1 MKHTRPSGD
10 PLQWGYVGVA
20 GNLAQVQDARG
31 QVAAMDLTA
40 IVAHIECTESERTE
54 VLAALEEVLI
64 GHREDIADRLMGLA
78 SDLAERTIAQV
89 QRNRHQEVVKRAEAM
104 VRASAASAPRE
115 ATA

>member
-20 GNLAQVQDARG
+20 GNLAQVQEARG

-40 IVAHIECTESERTE
+40 IVAHVKCTESERTE

-104 VRASAASAPRE
+104 VRASAPRE

>member
-20 GNLAQVQDARG
+20 GKLAQVQEARG

-40 IVAHIECTESERTE
+40 IVAHISCSMGERQE
-54 VLAALEEVLI
+54 VLKALDEVLV
-64 GHREDIADRLMGLA
+64 GHREDIADRLMALA

-89 QRNRHQEVVKRAEAM
+89 ERNRHMEIVKRAEAM
-104 VRASAASAPRE
+104 VRASAPRE

>member
-20 GNLAQVQDARG
+20 GNLAQVQEVRG
-31 QVAAMDLTA
+31 QIAAMDVTA
-40 IVAHIECTESERTE
+40 ILAHINCGLPERNE
-54 VLAALEEVLI
+54 VLQALDEVLV
-64 GHREDIADRLMGLA
+64 GHREDIAARLMGLA

-104 VRASAASAPRE
+104 VRASAPRE